1 MLRCFQMGITLA
13 DLEVLSIGMV
23 FDMLAE
29 RQNDSYEYKELATQ
43 DDFDKF

>member
-1 MLRCFQMGITLA
+1 MGITLA

-23 FDMLAE
+23 FDMIAE
-29 RQNDSYEYKELATQ
+29 HQNDSYEYKELATQ

>member
-1 MLRCFQMGITLA
+1 MGITLA

-23 FDMLAE
+23 FDMLSE

>member
-1 MLRCFQMGITLA
+1 MGITLA
-13 DLEVLSIGMV
+13 DLEVLSVGMV

-43 DDFDKF
+43 EDFDKF

>member
-1 MLRCFQMGITLA
+1 MGITLA
-13 DLEVLSIGMV
+13 DLEVLSVGMV

>member
-29 RQNDSYEYKELATQ
+29 RQNDSYEYKEHATQ